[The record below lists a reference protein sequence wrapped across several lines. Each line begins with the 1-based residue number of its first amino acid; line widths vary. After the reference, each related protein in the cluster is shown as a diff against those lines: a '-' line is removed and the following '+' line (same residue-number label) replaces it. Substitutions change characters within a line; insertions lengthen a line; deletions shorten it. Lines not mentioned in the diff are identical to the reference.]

1 MHGITNE
8 WKGVIGYGDNHV
20 EVTDTFYPENV
31 SFSSGGITT
40 PDNLFSE
47 ETEAKDPAFGEGDGT
62 GSDVILTH
70 VAIGEIDEN
79 NGKYGG
85 TTAQRHD

>member
-1 MHGITNE
+1 M
-8 WKGVIGYGDNHV
+8 
-20 EVTDTFYPENV
+20 
-31 SFSSGGITT
+31 TT

-47 ETEAKDPAFGEGDGT
+47 ETEATDPAFGAGEGT

-70 VAIGEIDEN
+70 VAVGEIDAN

-85 TTAQRHD
+85 TTDQRHD

>member
-1 MHGITNE
+1 M
-8 WKGVIGYGDNHV
+8 
-20 EVTDTFYPENV
+20 
-31 SFSSGGITT
+31 TT

-47 ETEAKDPAFGEGDGT
+47 ETEATDPAFGAGEGT

-70 VAIGEIDEN
+70 VAVGEIDAN

-85 TTAQRHD
+85 TTTQRHD